1 MEFPTV
7 TLVFVVSFILIVAV
21 RIKRYF
27 THKREE
33 LEKSIYI
40 HKKSGNSYIKLGS
53 ASEQIDGVWYTTKVV
68 YKNNDGDLFIRG
80 LDEWEEKFEQ
90 MYLPKEMTDKEED
103 YVNVNMSN
111 CCGARITEH
120 SRLCSKCLEHI

>member
-1 MEFPTV
+1 MEFSTV

-27 THKREE
+27 THKRRE

-53 ASEQIDGVWYTTKVV
+53 VSEQIDGVWHTTKIV
-68 YKNNDGDLFIRG
+68 YKNKAFKNYHINNLHIDVVKNKYKEVSSTL
-80 LDEWEEKFEQ
+80 LSLEKPT
-90 MYLPKEMTDKEED
+90 Y
-103 YVNVNMSN
+103 
-111 CCGARITEH
+111 
-120 SRLCSKCLEHI
+120 SKILKSSDIVINEILSELIKTF

>member
-1 MEFPTV
+1 MEFSTV

-27 THKREE
+27 THKRKE

-53 ASEQIDGVWYTTKVV
+53 VSEQIDGVWYKTKIV
-68 YKNNDGDLFIRG
+68 YKNSDGDLFIRS
-80 LDEWEEKFEQ
+80 LDEWQEKFEQ
-90 MYLPKEMTDKEED
+90 LTPTKDMSDKEED
-103 YVNVNMSN
+103 CLNVNMSN
-111 CCGARITEH
+111 CCGVKITEH
-120 SRLCSKCLEHI
+120 TRLCSKCLEHL

>member
-1 MEFPTV
+1 MEN
-7 TLVFVVSFILIVAV
+7 S
-21 RIKRYF
+21 K
-27 THKREE
+27 E

-53 ASEQIDGVWYTTKVV
+53 VSEQIDGTWYKTKMV
-68 YKNNDGDLFIRG
+68 YKNGDGDLFIRD
-80 LDEWEEKFEQ
+80 LDEWNEKFEQ
-90 MYLPKEMTDKEED
+90 INSTKEEIGEED

-111 CCGARITEH
+111 CCGVRITEH